1 MLRLSQASTRSLPL
15 LSPPLFRAQRR
26 ALAELAPQQPS
37 AASASTPVPPIV
49 PGKRSAKKEGTIEDI
64 FQNLTPSTDKPP
76 LPPRFAALKR
86 EICKD
91 PVALEQ
97 SWRGVLK
104 ELEGAT
110 EEIAERGNEVG
121 GLVGGAVRLC

>member
-1 MLRLSQASTRSLPL
+1 MLRLSQASTRTLPL

-64 FQNLTPSTDKPP
+64 FQNLTPSTDKP

-121 GLVGGAVRLC
+121 CLVGRGARRG